1 MSEFVPVVTEGMRK
15 ATWHIAPEPTET
27 QVFSAMT
34 AHSDFQ
40 RQLRAYVAEQMR
52 GLVPGKYFSESC
64 STYHYTKAWHKNT
77 CRAETL
83 ANIEKWESS
92 NGQ

>member
-15 ATWHIAPEPTET
+15 ATWYIAPEPTET

-34 AHSDFQ
+34 AHHDFQ

-52 GLVPGKYFSESC
+52 GLVPDIAYM
-64 STYHYTKAWHKNT
+64 STHGTNAACNAWDN

-83 ANIEKWESS
+83 ANIEKWEIS

>member
-1 MSEFVPVVTEGMRK
+1 MKGEFVPVVTEGMRK

-52 GLVPGKYFSESC
+52 GLVPGRVECVSEDDAG
-64 STYHYTKAWHKNT
+64 YNT